1 MDFTLFTINL
11 GFQSTK
17 HSIFY
22 AYQKVITL
30 IYLMITW
37 ISKHEIKP
45 KIGQDRIWHM
55 NMWYD
60 MILNCH
66 VLGIKTKLEFC
77 SADSWKTGLKSFRFG
92 ACAQFKVRKWFIVLL
107 LYEIWIIVWQCHLEL
122 FCCFVFK
129 PLWAESLWI

>member
-55 NMWYD
+55 NIWYD
-60 MILNCH
+60 MILPCSWNYN
-66 VLGIKTKLEFC
+66 KTWIVFC
-77 SADSWKTGLKSFRFG
+77 RFAENWIGLYFRFG
-92 ACAQFKVRKWFIVLL
+92 ACAQFKVRKWFIVSL